1 MTKMRGRILI
11 PLAASLL
18 LVLGCQLVY
27 EIFELPRIICFVL
40 PKPSQIIK
48 EFWQNWPW
56 LLSHLKVTLY
66 EAICGFGI
74 AVILGVALALFYLF
88 VPSLENIIVPWAI
101 AVRNVPF
108 VAIAPILFILL
119 GYGPLPK
126 IIIVMIV
133 AFFPV
138 MSNLSAG
145 FASVSRS
152 LLERLYIYRATK
164 WQLFTK
170 LQLPASMP
178 YFVTGLEI
186 GVSNTIIAAIVGELL
201 GTTAGLGFVI
211 MLTTSQYRIPLL
223 MATVLVTTFASVVM
237 TTIITRL
244 IRLMLRRW
252 LQQFE

>member
-1 MTKMRGRILI
+1 MTRKRLEILV
-11 PLAASLL
+11 PLVTLL
-18 LVLGCQLVY
+18 ILVLGWQLIY
-27 EIFELPRIICFVL
+27 EIQGLPRIIRFVL
-40 PKPSQIIK
+40 PKPSLILK
-48 EFWQNWPW
+48 DLWQNWPW
-56 LLSHLKVTLY
+56 LFRHLKVTLY
-66 EAICGFGI
+66 EALCGFSF
-74 AVILGVALALFYLF
+74 AVVLGVALALSYLF
-88 VPSLENIIVPWAI
+88 VPPLERVIVPLAI

-133 AFFPV
+133 TFFPV

-145 FASVSRS
+145 FSSVSRN
-152 LLERLYIYRATK
+152 LLERFFIYRATR

-170 LQLPASMP
+170 LQLPAAMP

-186 GVSNTIIAAIVGELL
+186 GISNTVIAAIVGELL

-211 MLTTSQYRIPLL
+211 LLTVSQYRIPLL
-223 MATVLVTTFASVVM
+223 MATVVVTTLASIAI
-237 TTIITRL
+237 TTTSTRL
-244 IRLMLRRW
+244 TRLVLRRW